1 VAWDQNN
8 SADQLK
14 FVDSPFNPPVQTEVV
29 RALLRS
35 RQVKRKQPTLVVQ
48 RLVNMAELAGSAGT
62 VHVACCFDQQ
72 MELPFLVLASSLKRH
87 LKGDRKVVLHAF
99 HSDPIAH
106 DLAYFVGFNSAM
118 FELRLQQIDNRFPRV
133 AVWPSHL
140 TAATLLRLLLPSV
153 LKDIDRVV
161 YLDCDLV
168 VLKDITTLY
177 ETDLLDFSLAA
188 CLDFWL
194 TGAPPFAPPIVGW
207 GVEEWRKF
215 LSEVVRLADY
225 KAYFN
230 SGVMVMDLKR
240 FRNTGLIRAAEEFLE
255 RTNYKTVF
263 VDQDALNHVINGAF
277 VTLDSRWNVLGN
289 RSETD
294 LNNVD
299 CGIAGSPALSHS
311 DPWIIHYAG
320 PYKPWS
326 CEGRRLISWNRR
338 FWQEAAESAVLPLLV
353 RAYLETCDRRGLTKL
368 QSAGVLLSSG
378 KPRLCKRD
386 ILAHAEK
393 YGSFTGAAQASESIA
408 RELDRQLETTDTA
421 TALVSVDVLSH
432 RGGVREGETLIFDLK
447 AAGGYLVFGPHLWYP
462 AGNYEATFNLVVIGV
477 AASPANKLVIDI
489 VDNADR
495 YLAQRDLS
503 PILSVTESTLQFV
516 VDRNEQFL
524 SFRVFATGFPGG
536 ELRFGGVKLRSH
548 GPH

>member
-1 VAWDQNN
+1 
-8 SADQLK
+8 
-14 FVDSPFNPPVQTEVV
+14 
-29 RALLRS
+29 
-35 RQVKRKQPTLVVQ
+35 
-48 RLVNMAELAGSAGT
+48 MAELAGSAGT

-72 MELPFLVLASSLKRH
+72 MELPFLILASSLKRH
-87 LKGDRKVVLHAF
+87 LKGDRRVVLHAL

-106 DLAYFVGFNSAM
+106 DQAYFVELNSAT
-118 FELRLQQIDNRFPRV
+118 FELRLRQIENRFRGVATGPSRV
-133 AVWPSHL
+133 
-140 TAATLLRLLLPSV
+140 TAATFLRFLLPAV

-177 ETDLLDFSLAA
+177 DADLSDFPLAA

-207 GVEEWRKF
+207 GVGDWHKF
-215 LSEVVRLADY
+215 LSEVVKLTDC

-230 SGVMVMDLKR
+230 AGVLVMDLKR
-240 FRNTGLIRAAEEFLE
+240 FRDTGLIDAAEEFLE
-255 RTNYKTVF
+255 QTNYKTVF

-277 VTLDSRWNVLGN
+277 VRLDLRWNVFGN

-294 LNNVD
+294 LNNAD
-299 CGIAGSPALSHS
+299 CEIATSAALSHAE
-311 DPWIIHYAG
+311 PWIIHYAG
-320 PYKPWS
+320 PNKPWS
-326 CEGRRLISWNRR
+326 CEGRRITFWNRW

-386 ILAHAEK
+386 VLAHAEK
-393 YGSFTGAAQASESIA
+393 YRSFTKAAQASESIA
-408 RELDRQLETTDTA
+408 RDLDRPIERTDAA

-432 RGGVREGETLIFDLK
+432 RGGIRDGETLTFDLK
-447 AAGGYLVFGPHLWYP
+447 VADGHLVFGPYLWYP
-462 AGNYEATFNLVVIGV
+462 AGNYEATFSLAATRV
-477 AASPANKLVIDI
+477 APEPTNKLVIDI

-495 YLAQRDLS
+495 CLAQRELS
-503 PILSVTESTLQFV
+503 PIPSATERTLQFV
-516 VDRNEQFL
+516 VDRSEL
-524 SFRVFATGFPGG
+524 LLAFRVFATGFSGG
-536 ELRFGGVKLRSH
+536 ELRFGGVTLRSH

>member
-1 VAWDQNN
+1 
-8 SADQLK
+8 
-14 FVDSPFNPPVQTEVV
+14 
-29 RALLRS
+29 
-35 RQVKRKQPTLVVQ
+35 
-48 RLVNMAELAGSAGT
+48 MAELADSADT

-99 HSDPIAH
+99 HSDPIVH
-106 DLAYFVGFNSAM
+106 HLAYFVGLNSAT
-118 FELRLQQIDNRFPRV
+118 FELRLRQIENRFHGV
-133 AVWPSHL
+133 AVWPSRV
-140 TAATLLRLLLPSV
+140 TAATLLRFLLPSV

-177 ETDLLDFSLAA
+177 DTDLLDFPLAA

-207 GVEEWRKF
+207 GVGEWHKF

-230 SGVMVMDLKR
+230 AGVLVMDLKR
-240 FRNTGLIRAAEEFLE
+240 FRNAGLIDAAEEFLE
-255 RTNYKTVF
+255 QTNYKTVF

-277 VTLDSRWNVLGN
+277 VRLDSRWNVFGN

-294 LNNVD
+294 LNSAD
-299 CGIAGSPALSHS
+299 CEIAASAALSRS

-320 PYKPWS
+320 RYKPWS
-326 CEGRRLISWNRR
+326 CEGRRVTFWNRR

-368 QSAGVLLSSG
+368 QPAAVLLSGG

-393 YGSFTGAAQASESIA
+393 YRSFTEAAQASESIA
-408 RELDRQLETTDTA
+408 RDLDHRLERTDA
-421 TALVSVDVLSH
+421 DAALVSVDVLSH
-432 RGGVREGETLIFDLK
+432 RGGVRDGDTLIFDLK
-447 AAGGYLVFGPHLWYP
+447 AADGHLVFGPYLWYP
-462 AGNYEATFNLVVIGV
+462 AGNYEATFNLAVTHV
-477 AASPANKLVIDI
+477 APQPTNKLVIDI
-489 VDNADR
+489 VDDADR
-495 YLAQRDLS
+495 YLARRDLS
-503 PILSVTESTLQFV
+503 PLPSAPESVLQFA
-516 VDRNEQFL
+516 VDRSELFL
-524 SFRVFATGFPGG
+524 AFRVFATGFVGG
-536 ELRFGGVKLRSH
+536 ELRFGGVTLRAH
-548 GPH
+548 GPQPATRPSHSNSRTSSFKSLQMRA